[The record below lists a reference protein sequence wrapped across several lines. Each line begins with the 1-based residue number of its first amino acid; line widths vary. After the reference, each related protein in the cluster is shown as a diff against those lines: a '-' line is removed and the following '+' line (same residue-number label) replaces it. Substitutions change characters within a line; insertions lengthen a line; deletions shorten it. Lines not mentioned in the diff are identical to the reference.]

1 MLSPIVSIWLRN
13 LLVVPLCALEASAVA
28 LRWPACRACPHYPPV
43 ARLLNEMEDQR
54 PLDAP
59 EPDELGGDPAQI
71 EECQIAAFE
80 AGDEDWWRYGVDF
93 VAYAKNEFG
102 DWAPIEDQDEG
113 DTGGASGPR

>member
-1 MLSPIVSIWLRN
+1 M
-13 LLVVPLCALEASAVA
+13 ASGRVD
-28 LRWPACRACPHYPPV
+28 YPPPSV
-43 ARLLNEMEDQR
+43 RQLGAPPRAKKGAVLHAIISIAGPVPFHFR

-113 DTGGASGPR
+113 HTGGTSGPQ